1 MPNWS
6 SLASSSPLSPI
17 ICETGGPVVW
27 LLTQLCLVAGC
38 KRPISCKTLHILFG
52 HRERHRPFEQFLP
65 RPVLSNAQELDYD
78 VEDGSRVLTTL
89 YYKDNR
95 DLQFECIHFLRP
107 GLYGVGI
114 QGGNQTLPK
123 WISIN
128 STSPDQ
134 HPQLQLRNDSIFPH
148 CQSGL
153 IVSWVL
159 PNCSL
164 QILHV
169 LDFRIRVWA
178 INSGSMEESLMEE
191 FPLNSVAKGNTIA
204 IPCAQFDIIFSKF
217 CFELISIEKKTKH
230 FELWDKKCV
239 STEPVSSQH
248 QHLESSWS
256 EWSAWSKCSSR
267 GFSNP
272 QTGYRKRRRHC
283 IGVHTNTY
291 VASPSKDNFCPG
303 YMLHKENCS
312 LITRNVDKFLFPVPM
327 QLNVRPGNASNNISG
342 GCECGCDLRKSVGL
356 IYIGSWNCS
365 VNNTLKWTLKTTP
378 GQKYTLEV
386 LLLFTAT
393 NGRLKSKSVEEKL
406 QLLRNNQMEV
416 FWSNEDVEFA
426 SKDTYVLREPVWD
439 DVTVQF
445 TRTSLGSVFQR
456 THANGIY
463 LDYKLNPI
471 EEIGISDTLARL
483 ILGNLANLGS
493 HFFDCDSGKTLAFP
507 ESNCKKVVAMVTALG
522 CLMLALLLVVIP
534 PLCCTVITKKYTEH
548 LIELHRRKKG
558 RTSSDSDALISSYSQ
573 RSDMQRS
580 GDTDCTHLASTHQP
594 QLLCKLLHQCQLD
607 SDQGGPG
614 NFIAGS
620 IGIQLSRQSTPRS
633 TSRCLANISQ
643 PVSSTTGSSSAKT
656 RRSAAASL
664 NNSATGGEEE
674 EEGELE
680 YDYYEPAHLPFLGN
694 SDDKGGL
701 LEEYQFISQIDI
713 DQIVRRETSG
723 WLQELEQQNK
733 DKLVQKQDA
742 HTQI

>member
-256 EWSAWSKCSSR
+256 ECSS
-267 GFSNP
+267 
-272 QTGYRKRRRHC
+272 TLYC
-283 IGVHTNTY
+283 
-291 VASPSKDNFCPG
+291 
-303 YMLHKENCS
+303 HKWA
-312 LITRNVDKFLFPVPM
+312 I
-327 QLNVRPGNASNNISG
+327 
-342 GCECGCDLRKSVGL
+342 
-356 IYIGSWNCS
+356 
-365 VNNTLKWTLKTTP
+365 
-378 GQKYTLEV
+378 
-386 LLLFTAT
+386 
-393 NGRLKSKSVEEKL
+393 KSKSVEEKL

-507 ESNCKKVVAMVTALG
+507 ESNCKKVVAM
-522 CLMLALLLVVIP
+522 
-534 PLCCTVITKKYTEH
+534 E
-548 LIELHRRKKG
+548 KG

-594 QLLCKLLHQCQLD
+594 TTSVQIVAPVSTVGRISQR
-607 SDQGGPG
+607 
-614 NFIAGS
+614 S